1 MGAMRNLLPLPLLF
15 AAVFLASASA
25 EEKRPNFI
33 VLIADDISHDDLGCY
48 GSPNGRTPRL
58 DELATRGMRFTNA
71 YLTASSCSPS
81 RSSIL
86 TGRYPHNN
94 GEAAELHRPISWH
107 LPSIAGILR
116 EAGYHTALAGKNHM
130 TWKAPPEGK
139 QAPAE
144 PWTRTYGTGVPGNSG
159 GHGHW
164 IEALEDAPSDHP
176 FFFWFAALDAHRPWD
191 GTREWNEE
199 AYGPKHDPARVIL
212 PPALVDT
219 PETREDFASYLNEV
233 TRFDHFVGKVTD
245 WLREQG
251 KEENTWIIVIAD
263 NGRPFPRAKTRLID
277 DGMQTYFLATGPGV
291 THPGSVSDSLISVV
305 DIAPTFATLGGI
317 EPSATFQGRDLA
329 PVFADPTA
337 KIRPYA
343 FSEHNW
349 HDYEAHGRSVRDGRW
364 LFIRNFRPSLPL
376 QGPADSVKSDSFQ
389 ALRSARDSSEPL
401 PPIQADVFLTP
412 RPEVELYDTVADPHQ
427 VANLA
432 GDPTLSSIEAR
443 LATTLEK
450 WMDETGDSVPEEI
463 SPDTFDR
470 LTGDPLKGVKRND
483 AWKAPP
489 GADRGADRINSP
501 GL

>member
-1 MGAMRNLLPLPLLF
+1 MRNLLPLPLLF

-245 WLREQG
+245 WLGEHG
-251 KEENTWIIVIAD
+251 KEGNTWIIVIAD

-277 DGMQTYFLATGPGV
+277 DGMQTYFLAAGPGV
-291 THPGSVSDSLISVV
+291 THRGSVSDSLISVV
-305 DIAPTFATLGGI
+305 DIAPTFATLAGI
-317 EPSATFQGRDLA
+317 EPSATFQGR
-329 PVFADPTA
+329 
-337 KIRPYA
+337 
-343 FSEHNW
+343 
-349 HDYEAHGRSVRDGRW
+349 
-364 LFIRNFRPSLPL
+364 
-376 QGPADSVKSDSFQ
+376 
-389 ALRSARDSSEPL
+389 
-401 PPIQADVFLTP
+401 
-412 RPEVELYDTVADPHQ
+412 
-427 VANLA
+427 
-432 GDPTLSSIEAR
+432 
-443 LATTLEK
+443 
-450 WMDETGDSVPEEI
+450 
-463 SPDTFDR
+463 
-470 LTGDPLKGVKRND
+470 
-483 AWKAPP
+483 
-489 GADRGADRINSP
+489 
-501 GL
+501 